1 MALMTLLLAAGLAV
15 LWNRVSAL
23 QKDNQKIRDA
33 LRSLSRDV
41 ASLELSVEAK
51 KAPAR
56 DAEAPSAAHVETPQ
70 PTLASARVSI
80 DTRTIPATAPE
91 APRAPLP
98 PAETPE
104 AVEPAT
110 LRAQDGEA
118 TTPLPPL
125 PLPPAPEP
133 TPTPLPEPAPES
145 LPEASLSLPS
155 PSAAVLEHAARLR
168 QGVAMPKALPD
179 SSSSSHALS
188 ASVRARAARLRE
200 GAAMP
205 DAWLDFAGNIFAAAK
220 NFLFGGNTVL
230 HAGVLLLFIGLA
242 FLLRYVSER
251 VSIPVEFRYI
261 GVAATALALLA
272 LGWLVRRKNAAY
284 GLTLQGTGI
293 AVLYLTCFAAMHL
306 HRLLPPSV
314 VFVLLVALTA
324 AATVL
329 AVVQDAVVLASAAAF
344 GGFATPILAST
355 GSGDHVA
362 LFSYFALLSTG
373 ILLVAWFKAWRI
385 LNLIGFTGTFGIGF
399 AWGIQHYAPEKFASV
414 EAFLSLFFLMYVSI
428 GLLFARRKLLEA
440 DGVPEE
446 TERTPI
452 LRWSVRKTDYV
463 DGVMIFGPA
472 LAGFGLQ
479 YAIVDRFYL
488 GTAFSALGLGLF
500 YLTLAFFLRRRKR
513 VTLLMEICIALGAI
527 FTSLTPPL
535 AFGAHS
541 VSSAIWAVEG
551 AGIYWLSLVQKRKLA
566 RFFSLVLIASSALA
580 YLRDTE
586 FGRATLLENSILGAA
601 LLGAAL
607 LFCHRAL
614 RRSLAADDEAE
625 LAADRVCLPVFA
637 VAGLA
642 FVYLVAPLSFGYEYT
657 VVAWAV
663 AGLATTFA
671 SHYLNSRAFLA
682 CGLGIQGL
690 GGVLFLI
697 QLEAG
702 ETGIIGPGSMW
713 AGKANALGADWMG
726 LLCAALIGL
735 MLVVSEIVA
744 QVSTMARRSRPL
756 ARQLEL
762 ALLAGLVFINLA
774 PLFVLEWNSIGIAWA
789 MSGLLLLWV
798 GLWQR
803 RGLVLYFGAVIE
815 AVAGLSFLYALS
827 RRLASSGSWAPVALA
842 LAAAAA
848 AWFMHR
854 STTRPATARRDNAFA
869 LDPDRIDTLSSVL
882 LAWGMIWWVW
892 ATVDHIFAFTDTL
905 EGGSYFSALLRSERE
920 YAVLF
925 ALSLFSVLWTALAH
939 ATQWRALALL
949 ACGVPLAAA
958 TGLLTTRGAGPFA
971 LGAPAWTLFFFGHLF
986 SLRRL
991 AGLYPAAVR
1000 SGAHVAGAWIFVG
1013 VLTLAGREFM
1023 VQTLAGGDAGLGGA
1037 WPWLGGALAPSLYLW
1052 FASGRRGRF
1061 WPLAEFGNE
1070 YRFQAAFPMAVFMFA
1085 WFWAANSLS
1094 TGDAAPLPYVPLANP
1109 LELGLL
1115 LVLFASWRWSRDYLP
1130 QIGVTPESLKNTTA
1144 IAGGA
1149 AILSFI
1155 TMMVCRAAH
1164 FWSGVPFRYNAMVA
1178 SMGVQAG
1185 WSLVWSLFA
1194 LVLMI
1199 GGNRRGERGVWM
1211 TGAVLTA
1218 VVVAKLFLVEL
1229 SERGSLARVVSFI
1242 GVGLLLLVV
1251 GYFSPLPPKTGTG
1264 EES

>member
-1 MALMTLLLAAGLAV
+1 MAFMTLLLAAGLAV

-51 KAPAR
+51 KASAR
-56 DAEAPSAAHVETPQ
+56 NIEAPSTAHVGAVEKTVAEDARADGIEPRQ
-70 PTLASARVSI
+70 PTVASARVSI
-80 DTRTIPATAPE
+80 DTRTLPATAPE
-91 APRAPLP
+91 APRAPSTP
-98 PAETPE
+98 PETQ
-104 AVEPAT
+104 AIVEPA
-110 LRAQDGEA
+110 
-118 TTPLPPL
+118 TPLPPL
-125 PLPPAPEP
+125 PPLPPAPEP
-133 TPTPLPEPAPES
+133 LPES
-145 LPEASLSLPS
+145 SLSLPS

-179 SSSSSHALS
+179 SSSSSRDPS
-188 ASVRARAARLRE
+188 ASVLARAARLKQ
-200 GAAMP
+200 GAAIP
-205 DAWLDFAGNIFAAAK
+205 DAWFDFAGNIFAAAK
-220 NFLFGGNTVL
+220 NFLLGGNTVL

-242 FLLRYVSER
+242 FLLRYVSEHF
-251 VSIPVEFRYI
+251 SIPVEFRYI

-414 EAFLSLFFLMYVSI
+414 EAFLLLFFLMYVSI
-428 GLLFARRKLLEA
+428 GLLFARRKLTEA
-440 DGVPEE
+440 DGAPEE

-488 GTAFSALGLGLF
+488 GSAFSALGLGLF
-500 YLTLAFFLRRRKR
+500 YLALACFLRGRKR
-513 VTLLMEICIALGAI
+513 VTLLKEICIALGVVFA
-527 FTSLTPPL
+527 SLTPPL
-535 AFGAHS
+535 AYGAHS

-566 RFFSLVLIASSALA
+566 RFFSLLLIASSALA

-601 LLGAAL
+601 LVGAAL

-614 RRSLAADDEAE
+614 ARALADGETGFS
-625 LAADRVCLPVFA
+625 ADRVCLPVFA

-642 FVYLVAPLSFGYEYT
+642 FVYLIAPLSFGYEYT
-657 VVAWAV
+657 IVAWAI

-702 ETGIIGPGSMW
+702 EAGIVGPGSMW
-713 AGKANALGADWMG
+713 AGKANVLGADWMG

-735 MLVVSEIVA
+735 MLVASEIVA

-762 ALLAGLVFINLA
+762 ALLAGLIFINLA
-774 PLFVLEWNSIGIAWA
+774 PLFVLEWNNIGVAWA

-827 RRLASSGSWAPVALA
+827 RRLAPSGSWAPVALA
-842 LAAAAA
+842 FAAAVA
-848 AWFMHR
+848 AWLMHQR
-854 STTRPATARRDNAFA
+854 AARPASARRDNAYA
-869 LDPDRIDTLSSVL
+869 LEPERIDTLSGVL

-892 ATVDHIFAFTDTL
+892 ATVDHIFAFTDAL
-905 EGGSYFSALLRSERE
+905 EGGSYFSHLLRSERE
-920 YAVLF
+920 YVVLF
-925 ALSLFSVLWTALAH
+925 ALSLFSVLWAVLAH

-958 TGLLTTRGAGPFA
+958 TGLLTTRGAGPLA
-971 LGAPAWTLFFFGHLF
+971 LGAPAWTVFFFGHFF

-991 AGLYPAAVR
+991 SGLYPAAVR

-1013 VLTLAGREFM
+1013 VLTLAGRDFM

-1052 FASGRRGRF
+1052 FASGKRGRF
-1061 WPLAEFGNE
+1061 WPLTEFGNE
-1070 YRFQAAFPMAVFMFA
+1070 YRFQAAFPIAVFMFA
-1085 WFWAANSLS
+1085 WFWAANGFS

-1115 LVLFASWRWSRDYLP
+1115 LVFFASWRWGRDYLP
-1130 QIGVTPESLKNTTA
+1130 QIGVEPESLKNTA
-1144 IAGGA
+1144 ALAGGA
-1149 AILSFI
+1149 TVLAFL

-1178 SMGVQAG
+1178 SMGVQAS
-1185 WSLVWSLFA
+1185 WSLVWALFA

-1211 TGAVLTA
+1211 AGAALTA
-1218 VVVAKLFLVEL
+1218 VVVAKLFFVEL

-1242 GVGLLLLVV
+1242 GVGLLLLIV
-1251 GYFSPLPPKTGTG
+1251 GYFSPLPPKAETG
-1264 EES
+1264 EGT